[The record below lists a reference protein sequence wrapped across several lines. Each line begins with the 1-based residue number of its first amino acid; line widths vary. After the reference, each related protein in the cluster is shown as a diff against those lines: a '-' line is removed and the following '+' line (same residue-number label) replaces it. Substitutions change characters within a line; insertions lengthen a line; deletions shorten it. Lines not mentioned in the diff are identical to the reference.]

1 MPRPTLDDIFAEP
14 DEFGLLQV
22 APQKQ
27 VASKSDGGTA
37 VLSDVTRFF
46 EQHGRLPDPDAEDH
60 EEMRLGTIWDKLR
73 QAPTQDMLE
82 ADRLGLLTAAEPEH
96 ANWRDEPTED
106 VIPDSLDDIF
116 ADDDLEVPTE
126 FSDLRHVTPSAERHQ
141 PEHRAEFVPC
151 QEFDQFEAKFSQI
164 QAALEA
170 GERKTRI
177 VEKWAIIEPV
187 AGDVFIRNGLLCL
200 VVERM
205 RKSSGGLSQEDR
217 LRIVLSNGTE
227 SDPMV
232 ASFRKALND
241 DKTARSVQKVGLGPL
256 DPEWEADQLAVTGI
270 IYVAKSMSDDPNIRP
285 HRDILH
291 KIGVTS
297 QDVKRRVADA
307 KNDPTFLLA
316 PVEIVATYRLGNLP
330 RERVEKLLHRFF
342 EAARPAKLTVPDRF
356 GNKMHHPKE
365 WFFVLPE
372 HVSHAAALI
381 REGRLHEFW
390 YDPTSQKIS
399 PRTKAS

>member
-1 MPRPTLDDIFAEP
+1 MPRPTLEDIFAEQ
-14 DEFGLLQV
+14 DEFGLLEV
-22 APQKQ
+22 SPQKQ
-27 VASKSDGGTA
+27 VTSKSDGGTA
-37 VLSDVTRFF
+37 VLNDVTQFF
-46 EQHGRLPDPDAEDH
+46 EQYSRLPDPDAEDH
-60 EEMRLGTIWDKLR
+60 EEMRLGTIWEKLR
-73 QAPTQDMLE
+73 QAPTRDMLE
-82 ADRLGLLTAAEPEH
+82 ADRLGLLVTPEPEQ
-96 ANWRDEPTED
+96 ANWRDEPAED

-116 ADDDLEVPTE
+116 ADEDLEVPVE

-141 PEHRAEFVPC
+141 PEHRAEFFPC
-151 QEFDQFEAKFSQI
+151 QDFDQFEAKFSQI

-177 VEKWAIIEPV
+177 VEKWAVIEPV

-256 DPEWEADQLAVTGI
+256 DPEWEADQLAVTGT
-270 IYVAKSMSDDPNIRP
+270 IYVAKSLSDEPNIRP

-316 PVEIVATYRLGNLP
+316 PVEVVATYQLENLP
-330 RERVEKLLHRFF
+330 REKVESLLHRFF
-342 EAARPAKLTVPDRF
+342 EAARPAELFVLDRF
-356 GNKMHHPKE
+356 GKKVHPKE

-372 HVSHAAALI
+372 HVSQAAKLMQQQ
-381 REGRLHEFW
+381 ELHRYR
-390 YDPTSQKIS
+390 YDTGQQKIVE
-399 PRTKAS
+399 R

>member
-1 MPRPTLDDIFAEP
+1 MPRPTLDEIFAEP
-14 DEFGLLQV
+14 DDFGLLEV

-27 VASKSDGGTA
+27 VASKSDSGTA

-60 EEMRLGTIWDKLR
+60 EEMRLGTIWDKLK
-73 QAPTQDMLE
+73 QAPTQDILE
-82 ADRLGLLTAAEPEH
+82 ADRLGLLAVVEPEH
-96 ANWRDEPTED
+96 ANWRDQPTED
-106 VIPDSLDDIF
+106 AIPDSLDDIF

-141 PEHRAEFVPC
+141 PEHRAEFFPC
-151 QEFDQFEAKFSQI
+151 QDFDQFEAKFSKI
-164 QAALEA
+164 QVALEA

-177 VEKWAIIEPV
+177 IEKWAVIEPV

-241 DKTARSVQKVGLGPL
+241 DKTARSVQKVGLGTL
-256 DPEWEADQLAVTGI
+256 DPAWEADQLAVTGT
-270 IYVAKSMSDDPNIRP
+270 IYVVRSMSNDPNIRP

-316 PVEIVATYRLGNLP
+316 PVEIVATYQLENLP
-330 RERVEKLLHRFF
+330 REKVEGILHRFF
-342 EAARPAKLTVPDRF
+342 EAARPAELFVLDRF
-356 GNKMHHPKE
+356 GKKVHPKE

-372 HVSHAAALI
+372 HVSQAVELI
-381 REGRLHEFW
+381 QLQKLHL
-390 YDPTSQKIS
+390 YQYNPQKQAIEK
-399 PRTKAS
+399 R

>member
-14 DEFGLLQV
+14 DKFGLLQV

-27 VASKSDGGTA
+27 AVSKSDGGTA

-46 EQHGRLPDPDAEDH
+46 EHHCRLPDSDAEDH

-82 ADRLGLLTAAEPEH
+82 ADTLGLLTAPEP
-96 ANWRDEPTED
+96 AQLNWRDEPAEYD
-106 VIPDSLDDIF
+106 VPDSLDDIF
-116 ADDDLEVPTE
+116 ADDDLEVPAE

-141 PEHRAEFVPC
+141 PDHRAEFFPC
-151 QEFDQFEAKFSQI
+151 SDFDQFEAKFSKI

-170 GERKTRI
+170 GERTTKI

-232 ASFRKALND
+232 SSFRKALND

-256 DPEWEADQLAVTGI
+256 DPEWEADQLAVAGT
-270 IYVAKSMSDDPNIRP
+270 IYVAKSRSDDPNIRP

-316 PVEIVATYRLGNLP
+316 PVEVVATYQLANLP
-330 RERVEKLLHRFF
+330 REKVENLLHRFF
-342 EAARPAKLTVPDRF
+342 EAARPAELFILDRF
-356 GNKMHHPKE
+356 GKKVHPKE

-372 HVSHAAALI
+372 HVSQAAKLI
-381 REGRLHEFW
+381 QRQKLHL
-390 YDPTSQKIS
+390 YQYNPKSQAIEK
-399 PRTKAS
+399 K

>member
-14 DEFGLLQV
+14 DEFGLLEV

-27 VASKSDGGTA
+27 AASKSDGGTT

-46 EQHGRLPDPDAEDH
+46 EQHGCLPDSDAEDH

-73 QAPTQDMLE
+73 QAPTQDMLD
-82 ADRLGLLTAAEPEH
+82 ADRLGLLTAREPEQ
-96 ANWRDEPTED
+96 ANWRDEPAED

-116 ADDDLEVPTE
+116 ADDDLEVPAE

-141 PEHRAEFVPC
+141 PEHRAEFFPC
-151 QEFDQFEAKFSQI
+151 QDFDQFEAKFSKI
-164 QAALEA
+164 QAALEV

-177 VEKWAIIEPV
+177 VEKWAVIEPI

-217 LRIVLSNGTE
+217 LRIVMSNGTE

-256 DPEWEADQLAVTGI
+256 DPEWEADQLAVTGT
-270 IYVAKSMSDDPNIRP
+270 IYVARSMSDDPNIRP

-316 PVEIVATYRLGNLP
+316 PVEVVATYQLENLP
-330 RERVEKLLHRFF
+330 REKVESLLHRFF
-342 EAARPAKLTVPDRF
+342 EAARPAELFVLDRF
-356 GNKMHHPKE
+356 GKKVHPKE

-372 HVSHAAALI
+372 HVSQAAKLI
-381 REGRLHEFW
+381 ERQELHL
-390 YDPTSQKIS
+390 YQYN
-399 PRTKAS
+399 PRNQAIEKR

>member
-1 MPRPTLDDIFAEP
+1 MPRPTLDDIFSEP
-14 DEFGLLQV
+14 DEFGLLEV

-27 VASKSDGGTA
+27 VAPKSDGRSA

-46 EQHGRLPDPDAEDH
+46 EQHGRLPDPDAKDH

-73 QAPTQDMLE
+73 LSPCQEMLA
-82 ADRLGLLTAAEPEH
+82 ADRLGLLHASEPEH
-96 ANWRDEPTED
+96 TNWRDEPAED
-106 VIPDSLDDIF
+106 AIPESLDDIF
-116 ADDDLEVPTE
+116 ADDDLEVPAE
-126 FSDLRHVTPSAERHQ
+126 FSELRHVTPSAERHQ

-151 QEFDQFEAKFSQI
+151 QDFDQFEAKFSKI
-164 QAALEA
+164 QAALES

-177 VEKWAIIEPV
+177 VEKWAVIEPV

-205 RKSSGGLSQEDR
+205 RKSSDGLSQEDR

-256 DPEWEADQLAVTGI
+256 DPEWEADQLAVTGT
-270 IYVAKSMSDDPNIRP
+270 IYVAKSMSNDPNIRP

-307 KNDPTFLLA
+307 RNDPTFLLA
-316 PVEIVATYRLGNLP
+316 SVEVVATYQLENLS
-330 RERVEKLLHRFF
+330 RDQVEKLLHRFF
-342 EAARPAKLTVPDRF
+342 EAARPAELFVLDRF
-356 GNKMHHPKE
+356 GKKVHPKE

-372 HVSHAAALI
+372 HVSQATKLI
-381 REGRLHEFW
+381 QQKKIHL
-390 YDPTSQKIS
+390 YQYNPKSQAIEK
-399 PRTKAS
+399 R

>member
-1 MPRPTLDDIFAEP
+1 MPRPTLEEIFSEP
-14 DEFGLLQV
+14 DEFGLLEV
-22 APQKQ
+22 SPQKQ
-27 VASKSDGGTA
+27 FASKCDSGTA
-37 VLSDVTRFF
+37 VLRDVTRFF
-46 EQHGRLPDPDAEDH
+46 EQRGRLPDPDAEDH
-60 EEMRLGTIWDKLR
+60 EEMRLGTIWGKLK
-73 QAPTQDMLE
+73 QSPSLDMLE
-82 ADRLGLLTAAEPEH
+82 ADRLGLLADQEPEH
-96 ANWRDEPTED
+96 ANWRDQPAEE
-106 VIPDSLDDIF
+106 VIPESLDDIF

-141 PEHRAEFVPC
+141 PEHRAEFFPC
-151 QEFDQFEAKFSQI
+151 PDFDQFQAKFSQI

-177 VEKWAIIEPV
+177 VEKWAVIEPV

-256 DPEWEADQLAVTGI
+256 DPEWEADRLSVTGT
-270 IYVAKSMSDDPNIRP
+270 IYVARSMSDDPNIRP

-316 PVEIVATYRLGNLP
+316 PVEIVATYQLENLP
-330 RERVEKLLHRFF
+330 RERVENLLHRFF
-342 EAARPAKLTVPDRF
+342 EAARPAELFVLDRF
-356 GNKMHHPKE
+356 GKKVHPKE

-372 HVSHAAALI
+372 HVSQAAKLMQQQK
-381 REGRLHEFW
+381 LHL
-390 YDPTSQKIS
+390 YQYNPQKQAIEK
-399 PRTKAS
+399 R